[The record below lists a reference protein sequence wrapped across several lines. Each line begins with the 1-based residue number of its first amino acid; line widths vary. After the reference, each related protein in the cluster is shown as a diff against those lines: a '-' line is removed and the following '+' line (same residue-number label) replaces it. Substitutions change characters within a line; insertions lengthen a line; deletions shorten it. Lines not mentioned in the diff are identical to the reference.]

1 MYKHLLFWATEYL
14 NYFSLIFWGIKLFLK
29 KYEVET
35 NKKEWVENIIIIVAS
50 VPVVW
55 FCVFNYRF
63 VIYSNAITYTLFLF
77 MYLFIKIY
85 TKRKEEGLFPLVA
98 IYLHGMR
105 LVDLLIVTVVFE
117 IDRMSRYADWDL
129 INIGIER
136 SIFMIFLSVTYY
148 IVYKVLKKG
157 PLLEYLYENTLYRWI
172 IYVYSFIGIVCFF
185 QVYRFDYSER
195 LIQFWTFYLVC
206 LFIVCGIFMFYFL
219 LIKEGE
225 KKKLLYM
232 RNNMLE
238 ANYQS
243 LRKAYD
249 ENRMMYHDF
258 KNHMLVMNQ
267 LLQEEKNKEAL
278 EYIGTYIHGTLSI
291 NQRVESGCKIIDI
304 IVNYKITEA
313 VEKQIN
319 FTYEIDFISQINI
332 KDNDMCILLA
342 NLLDNAIEA
351 CEKVEKERRLIYL
364 RIKRQNQMLLIFIEN
379 TIEER
384 EAEKREFFKTSKQ
397 NKELHG
403 LGIKCIDNVIQK
415 YDGHKEYSIQKD
427 NFQMY
432 LSLPLD

>member
-1 MYKHLLFWATEYL
+1 
-14 NYFSLIFWGIKLFLK
+14 
-29 KYEVET
+29 
-35 NKKEWVENIIIIVAS
+35 
-50 VPVVW
+50 
-55 FCVFNYRF
+55 
-63 VIYSNAITYTLFLF
+63 
-77 MYLFIKIY
+77 
-85 TKRKEEGLFPLVA
+85 
-98 IYLHGMR
+98 
-105 LVDLLIVTVVFE
+105 
-117 IDRMSRYADWDL
+117 
-129 INIGIER
+129 
-136 SIFMIFLSVTYY
+136 
-148 IVYKVLKKG
+148 
-157 PLLEYLYENTLYRWI
+157 
-172 IYVYSFIGIVCFF
+172 
-185 QVYRFDYSER
+185 
-195 LIQFWTFYLVC
+195 
-206 LFIVCGIFMFYFL
+206 
-219 LIKEGE
+219 
-225 KKKLLYM
+225 M

>member
-1 MYKHLLFWATEYL
+1 MCKHLLFWATEYL

-29 KYEVET
+29 KYGVKT
-35 NKKEWVENIIIIVAS
+35 NRKEWVENAIIIAAS
-50 VPVVW
+50 APVVW

-63 VIYSNAITYTLFLF
+63 VIYSNAITYILFLF
-77 MYLFIKIY
+77 MYFFIKIY
-85 TKRKEEGLFPLVA
+85 TKRKEARFFPLVA

-105 LVDLLIVTVVFE
+105 LIDLLIVTVVFE
-117 IDRMSRYADWDL
+117 IDRMSRYANWDL
-129 INIGIER
+129 INIGVER

-148 IVYKVLKKG
+148 LVYKILKKG
-157 PLLEYLYENTLYRWI
+157 PLLEYLYENTLYGWI

-219 LIKEGE
+219 FIKEGE

-304 IVNYKITEA
+304 IVNYKIAEA
-313 VEKQIN
+313 AEKQIN
-319 FTYEIDFISQINI
+319 FTYEIDFISQIDI
-332 KDNDMCILLA
+332 KDNDMCVLLA

-351 CEKVEKERRLIYL
+351 CEKVEKDRRLIYL

-379 TIEER
+379 TIEES
-384 EAEKREFFKTSKQ
+384 EAEKREFFKTSKK

-403 LGIKCIDNVIQK
+403 LGIKCIDNVILK

-432 LSLPLD
+432 ISLPLD

>member
-85 TKRKEEGLFPLVA
+85 TKRKEAGLFPLVA